1 MLRITGAVSHSVL
14 IFLVVVFVSAQ
25 GMSGPIFGLCPG
37 SRDWLKESSGNPLTG
52 KDWIRAPPQAPKHLD
67 DTDDVMTQLAL
78 KKIDAFAGIGHGFY
92 FWNFRTDLYEP
103 QWSYMAALDRGWIP
117 KGNLNGEAIQNACVR
132 EDENAFHCV
141 LKKGQIDKTIHKAV
155 AYIFK
160 HENRTK
166 DPASQKILSLTGK
179 DLEDAAR
186 TEIGD
191 FFESHRLQGA
201 TCDFGG
207 IAMLLEENRTL
218 SDDDAVYMTDD
229 EYFSEKYEGPKIW
242 ILAVAGAGLVIAG
255 ILFGFSFAMHH
266 SSKFNKQIRE
276 SSAFLPLAL
285 SKNKLVRSFA
295 ALPSLEDDEE
305 FSELLGHEHSAPT
318 F

>member
-1 MLRITGAVSHSVL
+1 MRM
-14 IFLVVVFVSAQ
+14 FLVVVVFGFPQ

-52 KDWIRAPPQAPKHLD
+52 HDWIRAPPNAPKHLD

-117 KGNLNGEAIQNACVR
+117 KGNLNSEMIQNACMR
-132 EDENAFHCV
+132 EDENDFKCV

-160 HENRTK
+160 TENRIK
-166 DPASQKILSLTGK
+166 DPKSEKILSLTGT

-186 TEIGD
+186 KEID
-191 FFESHRLQGA
+191 EFFEAHRFEGA

-207 IAMLLEENRTL
+207 VAMLLEQNRTL
-218 SDDDAVYMTDD
+218 SDDDAVYMNDD
-229 EYFSEKYEGPKIW
+229 EYFTNDTVPIW
-242 ILAVAGAGLVIAG
+242 ILAVAGAGLVLAG
-255 ILFGFSFAMHH
+255 VLFGFSFAMHH
-266 SSKFNKQIRE
+266 NSNFNKHIRE

-295 ALPSLEDDEE
+295 ALPSWEDDEE
-305 FSELLGHEHSAPT
+305 FSELLGKEHEAPT